1 MSHEVDRAYYRQ
13 CAIRER
19 ERADRAA
26 DISVRHSHERLAE
39 LYERKAARMPLTANV
54 PR

>member
-19 ERADRAA
+19 ERAEQAA
-26 DISVRHSHERLAE
+26 DISVRHSHEQLAE
-39 LYERKAARMPLTANV
+39 LYERKAAKIAMPAAV